1 MLHRDLKHLRAAAP
15 TQGSNA
21 IRAAG
26 LSPHPAL
33 EPITSSRASTCTT
46 ATTQPRTRTCHP
58 LPCRAYGNAVGGFL
72 LDMLSHPA
80 WLLTLAYI
88 MCVIQLLV
96 GEQVVEF
103 VMFSSWEARFV
114 RRFHRFKWLGREV
127 TDAEGRTIRVPSR
140 WTMLLIRCGTWKHA
154 RCRMR
159 C

>member
-1 MLHRDLKHLRAAAP
+1 
-15 TQGSNA
+15 
-21 IRAAG
+21 
-26 LSPHPAL
+26 
-33 EPITSSRASTCTT
+33 
-46 ATTQPRTRTCHP
+46 
-58 LPCRAYGNAVGGFL
+58 
-72 LDMLSHPA
+72 MLSHPA

-140 WTMLLIRCGTWKHA
+140 WTMLLIRCAEWEHA
-154 RCRMR
+154 YARRRMR
-159 C
+159 CCAGQRAQKWLCSPGEHVLPPLTSCHLTNCALLTGTSLCRVPYVSGRCQTCAAPAEHCWHAAV